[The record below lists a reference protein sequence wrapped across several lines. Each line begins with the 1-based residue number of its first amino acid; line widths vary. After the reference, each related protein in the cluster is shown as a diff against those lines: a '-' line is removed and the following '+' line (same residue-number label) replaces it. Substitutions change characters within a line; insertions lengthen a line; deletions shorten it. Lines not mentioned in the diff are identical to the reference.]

1 MKKTN
6 SKELGK
12 TKEGWLIKVVT
23 NEDSG
28 AVTYLGYFDMGPR
41 KAPKMLSS
49 DNLEN
54 LKEKISKSK
63 YSKHKNSISLEF
75 C

>member
-1 MKKTN
+1 MVKTN

-12 TKEGWLIKVVT
+12 TKEGWLIKIVI
-23 NEDSG
+23 NENSG
-28 AVTYLGYFDMGPR
+28 KITYIGYFYLGSR
-41 KAPKMLSS
+41 KAPVMLSS
-49 DNLEN
+49 DNLEV

-63 YSKHKNSISLEF
+63 YSKHKNLKSCEF